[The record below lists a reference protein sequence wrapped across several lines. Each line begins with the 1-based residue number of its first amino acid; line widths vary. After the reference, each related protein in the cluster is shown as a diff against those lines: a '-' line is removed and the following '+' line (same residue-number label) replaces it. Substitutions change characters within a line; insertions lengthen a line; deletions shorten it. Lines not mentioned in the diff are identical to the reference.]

1 MRNLLSFRSLVS
13 FLLLLFVFSVPWS
26 RAQSGVSTDSRST
39 RSEADAGTYSIGKG
53 DVLEVNV
60 WREPM
65 LSGEVVV
72 RNDGMISL
80 ALAGDVPAAGRTTMD
95 LKLEIQERLK
105 KYLGEPVVT
114 VILRTPASQK
124 FYMVG
129 EVKTPGEF
137 DLIKEMTVVQ
147 AIARAGGFTEW
158 AKKDKLLILRSE
170 GGVEKRIS
178 VNYGDIVKGK
188 AIEQN
193 ILLRANDTVIVP

>member
-1 MRNLLSFRSLVS
+1 MRKLLSFRSLV
-13 FLLLLFVFSVPWS
+13 FFVLLLFSFFVPWANGQTGARPDPHS
-26 RAQSGVSTDSRST
+26 PS
-39 RSEADAGTYSIGKG
+39 SEVDAGAYTIGKG
-53 DVLEVNV
+53 DALEVNV

-80 ALAGDVPAAGRTTMD
+80 ALAGDVLAAGRTTMD
-95 LKLEIQERLK
+95 LKLDIQERLK
-105 KYLGEPVVT
+105 RYLGEPVVT

-129 EVKTPGEF
+129 EVKTPGEY
-137 DLIKEMTVVQ
+137 DLIKEMTVIQ
-147 AIARAGGFTEW
+147 AIARAGGFSEW
-158 AKKDKLLILRSE
+158 AKKDKILIIRSE

-188 AIEQN
+188 SIEQN
-193 ILLRANDTVIVP
+193 ILLRANDTIIVP

>member
-1 MRNLLSFRSLVS
+1 MRNLLSFRSTVFLV
-13 FLLLLFVFSVPWS
+13 LLLFACFSPWAN
-26 RAQSGVSTDSRST
+26 AQTGAGPDSKS
-39 RSEADAGTYSIGKG
+39 SHPEIAPGAYSIGKG
-53 DVLEVNV
+53 DILEVNV

-95 LKLEIQERLK
+95 LRLDIQERLK
-105 KYLGEPVVT
+105 KFLGEPVVT

-129 EVKTPGEF
+129 EVKTPGEY

-158 AKKDKLLILRSE
+158 AKKDKLLIIRSE
-170 GGVEKRIS
+170 AGVEKRFS
-178 VNYGDIVKGK
+178 VNFGEIVKGK
-188 AIEQN
+188 NIEQN